1 MKGKKDYEKWLLK
14 HIEGWNN
21 SKKKDIINI
30 IFKSGKAEEIELK
43 YFPKEDLNKFTK
55 EELVLALID
64 KKYGDN

>member
-21 SKKKDIINI
+21 SNNENAINI
-30 IFKSGKAEEIELK
+30 IFKSGKAEEINLK
-43 YFPKEDLNKFTK
+43 YFVKEDLNKFTK
-55 EELVLALID
+55 EELALALID